1 MIIQKTRPAVAG
13 RITLRNA
20 LGALFF
26 AGGLVLSMALPAT
39 ELLVETE
46 INALLEV
53 VAKSGCDFKR
63 NGTLH
68 SSPDAAEH
76 LALKYS
82 RGQRYVETTEN
93 FIDRR
98 PLLNHINHSPTN
110 VILPASAREFITQLM
125 CIGINWVNTSL
136 LRTSTGSPAQRP

>member
-1 MIIQKTRPAVAG
+1 LIIQKIRPAVAG
-13 RITLRNA
+13 RITLRNT

-26 AGGLVLSMALPAT
+26 AGGLVLSMALPAS

-68 SSPDAAEH
+68 ASPDAAEH

-93 FIDRR
+93 FIDRLATKSSWTGR
-98 PLLNHINHSPTN
+98 SYT
-110 VILPASAREFITQLM
+110 VICDGVETASGTWLHTQLL
-125 CIGINWVNTSL
+125 GLRNSAPNTV
-136 LRTSTGSPAQRP
+136 TE

>member
-93 FIDRR
+93 FIDRLATKSSWTGR
-98 PLLNHINHSPTN
+98 SYTVICDGVETASGTWLHAQLLDLRNDP
-110 VILPASAREFITQLM
+110 P
-125 CIGINWVNTSL
+125 NTV
-136 LRTSTGSPAQRP
+136 TE

>member
-1 MIIQKTRPAVAG
+1 MIIQKIRPAVAG
-13 RITLRNA
+13 RITLRNT

-26 AGGLVLSMALPAT
+26 AGGLVLSMALPAS

-68 SSPDAAEH
+68 ASPDAAEH

-93 FIDRR
+93 FIDRLATKSSWTGR
-98 PLLNHINHSPTN
+98 SYT
-110 VILPASAREFITQLM
+110 VICDGVETASGTWLHTQLL
-125 CIGINWVNTSL
+125 GLRNSAPNTV
-136 LRTSTGSPAQRP
+136 TE

>member
-93 FIDRR
+93 FIDRLATKSSWTGR
-98 PLLNHINHSPTN
+98 SYTVTCDGVETASGTWLHAQLLGLRNDP
-110 VILPASAREFITQLM
+110 P
-125 CIGINWVNTSL
+125 NTV
-136 LRTSTGSPAQRP
+136 TE

>member
-13 RITLRNA
+13 RITLRNT
-20 LGALFF
+20 LDALFF
-26 AGGLVLSMALPAT
+26 TGGLVLSMALPAT

-93 FIDRR
+93 FIDRLATKSSWTGR
-98 PLLNHINHSPTN
+98 SYTVICDGVETASGTWLHAQLLGMRNDP
-110 VILPASAREFITQLM
+110 P
-125 CIGINWVNTSL
+125 NTV
-136 LRTSTGSPAQRP
+136 TE

>member
-13 RITLRNA
+13 RITLRNT
-20 LGALFF
+20 LRTLFST
-26 AGGLVLSMALPAT
+26 GGLVLSMALPAT

-46 INALLEV
+46 INTLLEV

-63 NGTLH
+63 NDTLH

-93 FIDRR
+93 FIDRLATKSSWTGR
-98 PLLNHINHSPTN
+98 PYTVICDGVETASGTWLHAQLLGLRNDP
-110 VILPASAREFITQLM
+110 P
-125 CIGINWVNTSL
+125 NTV
-136 LRTSTGSPAQRP
+136 TE

>member
-1 MIIQKTRPAVAG
+1 MIIQKIRPAVAG
-13 RITLRNA
+13 RITLRNT

-26 AGGLVLSMALPAT
+26 AGGLVLSMALPAS

-68 SSPDAAEH
+68 ASPDAAEH

-82 RGQRYVETTEN
+82 RGRRYVETTED
-93 FIDRR
+93 FID
-98 PLLNHINHSPTN
+98 LLATKSSWSGRSYA
-110 VILPASAREFITQLM
+110 VICNGVETASGTWLHVQLL
-125 CIGINWVNTSL
+125 GLRNGAPNTV
-136 LRTSTGSPAQRP
+136 TE

>member
-1 MIIQKTRPAVAG
+1 
-13 RITLRNA
+13 
-20 LGALFF
+20 
-26 AGGLVLSMALPAT
+26 MALPAT

-93 FIDRR
+93 FIIVWPLKAHGLVAHIRLSAMVLKRR
-98 PLLNHINHSPTN
+98 AAPGFMLNFWVCAMTRSIPSPSEPNNCLYLKLCFRRVSRKSDGSSGRSCGVLNHRH
-110 VILPASAREFITQLM
+110 
-125 CIGINWVNTSL
+125 
-136 LRTSTGSPAQRP
+136 

>member
-1 MIIQKTRPAVAG
+1 MIIQKIRPAVAG
-13 RITLRNA
+13 RITLRNT

-93 FIDRR
+93 FIDRLATKSSWTGR
-98 PLLNHINHSPTN
+98 SYTVICDGVETASGTWLHAQLLGMRNDP
-110 VILPASAREFITQLM
+110 P
-125 CIGINWVNTSL
+125 NTV
-136 LRTSTGSPAQRP
+136 TE

>member
-13 RITLRNA
+13 RITLRNT
-20 LGALFF
+20 LDALFF
-26 AGGLVLSMALPAT
+26 TGGLVLSMALPAT

-93 FIDRR
+93 FIDRLATKSSWTGR
-98 PLLNHINHSPTN
+98 SYTVICDGVETASGTWLHAQLLGMRNDPL
-110 VILPASAREFITQLM
+110 
-125 CIGINWVNTSL
+125 NTV
-136 LRTSTGSPAQRP
+136 TE

>member
-1 MIIQKTRPAVAG
+1 MIIQKIRPAVAG
-13 RITLRNA
+13 RITLRNT

-26 AGGLVLSMALPAT
+26 AGGLVLSMALPAS

-82 RGQRYVETTEN
+82 RGHRYVETTEN
-93 FIDRR
+93 FIDRLATKSSWTGR
-98 PLLNHINHSPTN
+98 PYTVTCDGVETASGTWLHAQLLGMRNDP
-110 VILPASAREFITQLM
+110 L
-125 CIGINWVNTSL
+125 NTV
-136 LRTSTGSPAQRP
+136 TE

>member
-93 FIDRR
+93 FIDRLATKSSWTGR
-98 PLLNHINHSPTN
+98 SYTVICDGVETASGTWLHAQLLGLRNDP
-110 VILPASAREFITQLM
+110 P
-125 CIGINWVNTSL
+125 NTV
-136 LRTSTGSPAQRP
+136 TE

>member
-13 RITLRNA
+13 RITLRNT
-20 LGALFF
+20 LDALFF
-26 AGGLVLSMALPAT
+26 TGGLVLSMALPAT

-93 FIDRR
+93 FIDRLATKSSWTGR
-98 PLLNHINHSPTN
+98 SYTVICDGVETASGTWLHAQLLDLRNDP
-110 VILPASAREFITQLM
+110 P
-125 CIGINWVNTSL
+125 NTV
-136 LRTSTGSPAQRP
+136 TE

>member
-1 MIIQKTRPAVAG
+1 LIIQKTRPAVAG
-13 RITLRNA
+13 RITLRNT
-20 LGALFF
+20 LDALFF
-26 AGGLVLSMALPAT
+26 TGGLVLSMALPAT

-93 FIDRR
+93 FIDRLATKSSWTGR
-98 PLLNHINHSPTN
+98 SYTVICDGVETASGTWLHAQLLDLRNDP
-110 VILPASAREFITQLM
+110 P
-125 CIGINWVNTSL
+125 NTV
-136 LRTSTGSPAQRP
+136 TE

>member
-20 LGALFF
+20 LRTLFF
-26 AGGLVLSMALPAT
+26 TGGLVLSMALPAT

-93 FIDRR
+93 FIDRLATKSSWTGR
-98 PLLNHINHSPTN
+98 SYTVICDGVETASGTWLHAQLLGLRNDP
-110 VILPASAREFITQLM
+110 P
-125 CIGINWVNTSL
+125 NTV
-136 LRTSTGSPAQRP
+136 TE

>member
-20 LGALFF
+20 LCALFF

-39 ELLVETE
+39 ELLVEAE

-93 FIDRR
+93 FIDRLATKSSWTGR
-98 PLLNHINHSPTN
+98 SYTVICDGVETASGTWLHAQLLGMRNDP
-110 VILPASAREFITQLM
+110 P
-125 CIGINWVNTSL
+125 NTV
-136 LRTSTGSPAQRP
+136 TE

>member
-13 RITLRNA
+13 RITLRNT

-26 AGGLVLSMALPAT
+26 TGGLVLSMALPAT

-93 FIDRR
+93 FIDRLATNSSWTGR
-98 PLLNHINHSPTN
+98 SYTVICDGVETASGTWLHAQLLGMRNDP
-110 VILPASAREFITQLM
+110 P
-125 CIGINWVNTSL
+125 NTV
-136 LRTSTGSPAQRP
+136 TE

>member
-1 MIIQKTRPAVAG
+1 
-13 RITLRNA
+13 
-20 LGALFF
+20 
-26 AGGLVLSMALPAT
+26 MALPAT

-68 SSPDAAEH
+68 ASPDAAEH

-93 FIDRR
+93 FIDRLATKSSWTGR
-98 PLLNHINHSPTN
+98 SYAVICDGVETASGTWLHAQLLGMRNDP
-110 VILPASAREFITQLM
+110 P
-125 CIGINWVNTSL
+125 NTV
-136 LRTSTGSPAQRP
+136 TE